1 MTTLTKVKFAWK
13 YRRPLWKYRA
23 LIRRRREIAW
33 AAAGLIAAGTGILL
47 RRNRIEQ
54 MDVQRG

>member
-13 YRRPLWKYRA
+13 YRRPLWKYRS
-23 LIRRRREIAW
+23 LIRHRREIAW
-33 AAAGLIAAGTGILL
+33 AAVGLIAAGTGILL